1 MIIQR
6 NNSKERLRTIEL
18 KSSET
23 INCCD
28 EQKQKRDKSSGIKL
42 LRTSKKLLIIAKVG
56 EECTNHDKK
65 SRKKRQ
71 ITKNEDLSKF
81 QEAAI
86 DPEYILSKLNT
97 KVWVNKHPESEF
109 KYKKLKNGTLIEM

>member
-1 MIIQR
+1 
-6 NNSKERLRTIEL
+6 L

-23 INCCD
+23 INCYD
-28 EQKQKRDKSSGIKL
+28 EQKQKRDKHSGIKL

-56 EECTNHDKK
+56 EECTEHDKK

-71 ITKNEDLSKF
+71 IAENDEDLSKF
-81 QEAAI
+81 REAAI
-86 DPEYILSKLNT
+86 DPEYILSKLDT

>member
-1 MIIQR
+1 
-6 NNSKERLRTIEL
+6 L

-28 EQKQKRDKSSGIKL
+28 EQKQKRDKRSGIKL
-42 LRTSKKLLIIAKVG
+42 LRTSKKLLIIAKIE
-56 EECTNHDKK
+56 EECTEHDKK
-65 SRKKRQ
+65 SKKKRQ
-71 ITKNEDLSKF
+71 IAKNNEDLSKF

-86 DPEYILSKLNT
+86 DPAYILSKLDT
-97 KVWVNKHPESEF
+97 KVWVNKHPETEF